1 MRTTL
6 LVIHLVGVALW
17 LGANGVQAFVS
28 PRVAKAPADARLW
41 WAHSQE
47 HMAKVL
53 YSVAGVAILVT
64 GVWMVLLESTPWEF
78 SDAFVSV
85 GLAAIVIGIVLGVVV
100 FSPGSRHVAAAIE
113 SGDEAEEKTLSNRMA
128 AFGILDSLIVVVTI
142 VAMVGK
148 WGVG

>member
-6 LVIHLVGVALW
+6 LVIHIVGVALW
-17 LGANGVQAFVS
+17 LGANGVQAFLS

-41 WAHSQE
+41 WVQSQE

-53 YSVAGVAILVT
+53 YSVAGAAILVT

-85 GLAAIVIGIVLGVVV
+85 GIAAVVIGGVLGIVV
-100 FSPGSRHVAAAIE
+100 FGPGARQIGSAIE
-113 SGDEAEEKTLSNRMA
+113 SGDEAEEKTMSNRLA
-128 AFGILDSLIVVVTI
+128 GFGVLDTLIVVVTI

-148 WGVG
+148 WGT